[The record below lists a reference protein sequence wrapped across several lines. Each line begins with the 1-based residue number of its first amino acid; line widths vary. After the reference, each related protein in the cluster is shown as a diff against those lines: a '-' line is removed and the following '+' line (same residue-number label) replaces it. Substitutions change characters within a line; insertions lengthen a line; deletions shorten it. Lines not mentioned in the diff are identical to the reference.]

1 MAAGKTAGLD
11 ASLVLG
17 RMALISAARQALSG
31 AGYAEVQT
39 PMLHRKLSGF
49 EKGSGFSTF
58 SASLGERLWLRAA
71 PELYLKRLLV
81 SLQAKGAGKIFE
93 LALCLRD
100 EFDETNPR
108 ESFDRPEFTLLELY
122 ATDKDPWSLEK
133 LLRKVIERSA
143 AALEKGRMAK
153 SPEAK
158 AGIKS
163 LKSPW
168 QRARYADLL
177 KSIDPKFDLEAL
189 LQPKA
194 KPAKGDRVA
203 LHAAALE
210 SRAGDA
216 ALRDA
221 SAALAY
227 KAGGMEARLRTG
239 PQGYWYDYV
248 DHAFRAKIAPKL
260 AGPVL
265 VYDTPLE
272 SSPLAESEDGV
283 HAQKWE
289 LYHNGAR
296 IALGQ
301 RELMDPKAQ
310 MVRFKHLDALRRLG
324 YGLLPEPD
332 EDFLDELQKWPQAKP
347 VIGMGL
353 YMDRL
358 AGSLFGI
365 VGSDGGGQERMLP
378 NLFKS
383 R

>member
-1 MAAGKTAGLD
+1 MAAGKTNTVESG
-11 ASLVLG
+11 LVLG
-17 RMALISAARQALSG
+17 RMALINAARQSLSA

-39 PMLHRKLSGF
+39 PILHRKLSGF

-71 PELYLKRLLV
+71 PELYLKRMLV
-81 SLQAKGAGKIFE
+81 GLQGQGVNKLFE
-93 LALCLRD
+93 MALCVRD

-108 ESFDRPEFTLLELY
+108 EGFDRPEFTLLELY
-122 ATDKDPWSLEK
+122 AVEKDPASLEK
-133 LLRKVIERSA
+133 LLRKTIDLAVKQ
-143 AALEKGRMAK
+143 LEKRRLLK

-158 AGIKS
+158 AGAKS
-163 LKSPW
+163 LRAPW
-168 QRARYADLL
+168 ERKRYSDLL
-177 KSIDPKFDLEAL
+177 KTIDPKFDLELL
-189 LQPKA
+189 LQPKV

-210 SRAGDA
+210 SRANDA

-227 KAGGMEARLRTG
+227 KTGGLEAKLRTG
-239 PQGYWYDYV
+239 PQGYWYDYI
-248 DHAFRAKIAPKL
+248 DHAFRTKVAPKL
-260 AGPVL
+260 AGPVV

-272 SSPLAESEDGV
+272 SSPLAESEDGI
-283 HAQKWE
+283 HAQKWD
-289 LYHNGAR
+289 LYHNGVR

-301 RELMDPKAQ
+301 RELMDANAQ
-310 MVRFKHLDALRRLG
+310 TVRFKHLDTLRRLG

-332 EDFLDELQKWPQAKP
+332 EAFLDELKKWPQTKP

-365 VGSDGGGQERMLP
+365 VAPDGSGQERILP

>member
-1 MAAGKTAGLD
+1 MAAGKIAGLD
-11 ASLVLG
+11 TSLILG
-17 RMALISAARQALSG
+17 RMALLNATRQALSA

-39 PMLHRKLSGF
+39 PILHRTLSGF

-71 PELYLKRLLV
+71 PEVYLKRLLV
-81 SLQAKGAGKIFE
+81 GLQTKGVGKIFE

-100 EFDETNPR
+100 EFDEANPR

-122 ATDKDPWSLEK
+122 AADKDPWALEK

-143 AALEKGRMAK
+143 AQLEKGRMAK
-153 SPEAK
+153 TPEAK

-163 LKSPW
+163 LKGPW

-177 KSIDPKFDLEAL
+177 KAIDPKFDLEAL
-189 LQPKA
+189 IQPKA
-194 KPAKGDRVA
+194 KAAKGDRAA
-203 LHAAALE
+203 LHATALDG
-210 SRAGDA
+210 RANDG
-216 ALRDA
+216 ALREA

-227 KAGGMEARLRTG
+227 KVGGLEAKLRTG
-239 PQGYWYDYV
+239 PQGYWYDYI
-248 DHAFRAKIAPKL
+248 DHAFRTKIAPKL

-310 MVRFKHLDALRRLG
+310 MVRFKHLDTLRRLG

-332 EDFLDELQKWPQAKP
+332 EALLDELQRWPQTKP
-347 VIGMGL
+347 VIGMGV

-365 VGSDGGGQERMLP
+365 AGVDGGGQERMLP